1 MLPAILDGL
10 ADESEGVRDAAL
22 QAGRTAVELFAQS
35 SLPLL
40 LPAVENGI
48 IHDNWRIRQSSV
60 ELLGDLLF
68 KVRLASSSFR
78 PAVQSVSYRV
88 LTAVAP
94 LSLHMCRS
102 LARQGRSRWMAK
114 AMRRACR
121 ARPTGLPSLR
131 PWAGNAGMR

>member
-1 MLPAILDGL
+1 MALVFLLSLFSACLQAGALLPFNSAEHRRSTNISVMVGGPTGCWIPACVQGHLGVVLPAILDGL

-22 QAGRTAVELFAQS
+22 QAGRTAVELFAQT

-68 KVRLASSSFR
+68 KV
-78 PAVQSVSYRV
+78 
-88 LTAVAP
+88 
-94 LSLHMCRS
+94 
-102 LARQGRSRWMAK
+102 
-114 AMRRACR
+114 
-121 ARPTGLPSLR
+121 
-131 PWAGNAGMR
+131 GMQ